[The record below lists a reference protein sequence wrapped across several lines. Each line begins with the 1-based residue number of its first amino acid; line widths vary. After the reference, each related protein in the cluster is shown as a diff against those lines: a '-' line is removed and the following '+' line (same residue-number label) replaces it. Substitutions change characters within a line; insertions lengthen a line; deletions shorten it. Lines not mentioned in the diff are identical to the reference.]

1 MENDRTN
8 SGGPEAGARGAG
20 AVGVGG
26 CAWLHWQ
33 VAGLRCVSLARLRCA
48 RTVWA
53 AAGLPPGSDLFPS
66 GVGVGGGSSPA
77 PAGRVSEARRS
88 ARHGVPAWPPARGVC
103 SSRGGGGASD
113 SMELPEDF
121 RRNARRTARPTAG
134 RSQSLLFARRR
145 RRVRQQGASR
155 GFSAKCSAHG
165 TSDSKEWCASH
176 MFLNGQ
182 RLQGQPPIECSV

>member
-26 CAWLHWQ
+26 CACLRWP
-33 VAGLRCVSLARLRCA
+33 VAGLRCVSLARRPCA
-48 RTVWA
+48 RAVWA
-53 AAGLPPGSDLFPS
+53 AAGLPQGSDLFPS
-66 GVGVGGGSSPA
+66 GVRVGGGPSPA

-113 SMELPEDF
+113 SRALPEDL
-121 RRNARRTARPTAG
+121 RRNARRTARPTAR
-134 RSQSLLFARRR
+134 RSQRLSRIVRVSH
-145 RRVRQQGASR
+145 VRQWTTST
-155 GFSAKCSAHG
+155 G
-165 TSDSKEWCASH
+165 TTPHRMLCLEYSPCLDE
-176 MFLNGQ
+176 
-182 RLQGQPPIECSV
+182 